1 MPRRDLVDADF
12 TRRRAL
18 NLPENARFDVILK
31 APKDGNLGAA
41 LTAAMEAIEAAFP
54 PLAGQL
60 PKDYGR
66 FEGGVLEEMMRM
78 LAESGHLGGEVPA
91 LAIPTNLSALIGA
104 RLDALPAGERRTAQ
118 HSSVVGGVF
127 WSSAVAKL
135 EQGDADVSANL
146 AALGRR
152 DLIQERETSS
162 VAGEREWAFKHIL
175 IRDVAYTRVPKAR
188 RAALHTRC
196 ADWIGALPAGA
207 DEGEVEFGFHGRKRS
222 VAIRLSF

>member
-1 MPRRDLVDADF
+1 MDYLWSPWRYQYVSKSGPPAGCLFCIKGSEQRDKENYVVHRGPRTFVI
-12 TRRRAL
+12 L
-18 NLPENARFDVILK
+18 NLYPYSTGHLMIAPYEHVASLEPAPEA
-31 APKDGNLGAA
+31 
-41 LTAAMEAIEAAFP
+41 T
-54 PLAGQL
+54 
-60 PKDYGR
+60 
-66 FEGGVLEEMMRM
+66 LEEMMRM

-135 EQGDADVSANL
+135 EQGDADVSGNL

-196 ADWIGALPAGA
+196 ADWIGVRMWDSRG
-207 DEGEVEFGFHGRKRS
+207 
-222 VAIRLSF
+222 